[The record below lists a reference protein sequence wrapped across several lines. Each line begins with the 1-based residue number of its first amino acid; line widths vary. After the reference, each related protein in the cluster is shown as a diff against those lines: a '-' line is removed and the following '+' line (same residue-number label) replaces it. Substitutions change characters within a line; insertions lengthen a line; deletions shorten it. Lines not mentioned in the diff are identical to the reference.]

1 MPAALLDPI
10 VIGAILTGVASIFA
24 VLPGVIRAWRET
36 PNGHQSPRRLLERLV
51 AAIRGKH
58 GDVWDDLDE
67 GLRTDI
73 DRELDS

>member
-10 VIGAILTGVASIFA
+10 VIGAICTGIAAIFA
-24 VLPGVIRAWRET
+24 AIPAIIRAWRET

-58 GDVWDDLDE
+58 GDVWDGLDE

-73 DRELDS
+73 DRELDT